1 MTRLDRATALIA
13 RTASLLLLGLVAGCV
28 GDAPPEY
35 PTTLDMT
42 TWSVAAID
50 PETGDVG
57 VAGASCVPTHADAL
71 AALVPGKGAAAT
83 QAGFDINNRNVVFAA
98 LQEGLTA
105 EEIIERVTDPS
116 VDTMTSRRQYGVV
129 TLHDGEVHTAGFTA
143 PERLGTTGEPGP
155 TRWAGVMGD
164 PTWGVT
170 VQGNTLVNERV
181 VADGLEAFRW
191 EDPTGF
197 NTLADRLMR
206 ALEAGAIAG
215 GDVRCN
221 DETTRQ
227 TAALAFIV
235 VARGTDPP
243 YATESIG
250 MSDQGTDAAPW
261 LAISVAV
268 ERGADNPLLELR
280 LRYDRW
286 RRGAD

>member
-1 MTRLDRATALIA
+1 MPSLKTALPV
-13 RTASLLLLGLVAGCV
+13 LLLGLAACQTATV
-28 GDAPPEY
+28 Y
-35 PTTLDMT
+35 PKTLDMT

-50 PETGDVG
+50 PVTGDVG
-57 VAGASCVPTHADAL
+57 VAAASCVPTFADAL

-83 QAGFDINNRNVVFAA
+83 QAGFDIDNRNVVYRA
-98 LQEGLTA
+98 LLEGLTA
-105 EEIIERVTDPS
+105 EEIVARVTDPA
-116 VDTMTSRRQYGVV
+116 VDSMTSRRQYGVV
-129 TLHDGEVHTAGFTA
+129 TLHDGKVHVAGFTT
-143 PERLGTTGEPGP
+143 PTRLGTTGEPES
-155 TRWAGVMGD
+155 TVWAGVMGD
-164 PTWGVT
+164 PRWGVT
-170 VQGNTLVNERV
+170 VQGNTLVDERV
-181 VADGLEAFRW
+181 VADGLAAFRW

-197 NTLADRLMR
+197 NTLADRLLR

-227 TAALAFIV
+227 TAAMAFIV

-261 LAISVAV
+261 LAISVQG
-268 ERGADNPLLELR
+268 ERGGDNPLLELR

-286 RRGAD
+286 RRGADEER